1 MKFPFEYVS
10 MWFSLF
16 SCIKIYLI
24 LGVRTWISSTVTTL
38 IATYLQQPSLLP
50 DDLVI
55 WYMTANSKKKV
66 AAVSRDLTCTYMYIG
81 KQAGKSD
88 VNSLQSKLLMLSK
101 VRIFWEGHKIWK
113 NLPLKILWRS
123 QNIWTLPHKI
133 KRRCSISTAILLGH
147 SIPTWGMDKSGYW
160 GKHNWQYK
168 RMEYL
173 VPIRISTISDY
184 SVQSVTKSSN
194 SAITRRKLRRAIP
207 INCLSGGWAMFSIH
221 ARNSS
226 LQIDPLTLTVFDHFA
241 SFFLPTVF
249 KVGLLGRR
257 KNVSLQYL
265 RHLLIILSAAVFFV
279 LRHPVLL
286 KLPNTEA
293 PKRSISR

>member
-1 MKFPFEYVS
+1 M
-10 MWFSLF
+10 
-16 SCIKIYLI
+16 
-24 LGVRTWISSTVTTL
+24 
-38 IATYLQQPSLLP
+38 
-50 DDLVI
+50 D
-55 WYMTANSKKKV
+55 
-66 AAVSRDLTCTYMYIG
+66 
-81 KQAGKSD
+81 
-88 VNSLQSKLLMLSK
+88 
-101 VRIFWEGHKIWK
+101 
-113 NLPLKILWRS
+113 
-123 QNIWTLPHKI
+123 
-133 KRRCSISTAILLGH
+133 SIVHT
-147 SIPTWGMDKSGYW
+147 
-160 GKHNWQYK
+160 
-168 RMEYL
+168 MECL

-241 SFFLPTVF
+241 SFFCQLFSKLGCLGGERTWAYSIWGICSLF
-249 KVGLLGRR
+249 FLL
-257 KNVSLQYL
+257 LF
-265 RHLLIILSAAVFFV
+265 FFV

>member
-1 MKFPFEYVS
+1 
-10 MWFSLF
+10 
-16 SCIKIYLI
+16 
-24 LGVRTWISSTVTTL
+24 
-38 IATYLQQPSLLP
+38 
-50 DDLVI
+50 
-55 WYMTANSKKKV
+55 
-66 AAVSRDLTCTYMYIG
+66 MYIG

-101 VRIFWEGHKIWK
+101 VRIFWEGHKVWK

-147 SIPTWGMDKSGYW
+147 LIPTWGMDKSGYW

-265 RHLLIILSAAVFFV
+265 RHLLIILSAAVFFCIASPCTFEV
-279 LRHPVLL
+279 TQYRGAE
-286 KLPNTEA
+286 K
-293 PKRSISR
+293 KYF